1 MKKNRQEAI
10 IELIQQYPI
19 ETQEELLSRL
29 NQIGFKTTQATISRD
44 IRELALIKK
53 PDADGKQIYCLIDQ
67 EDETSRKYQR
77 ILAEAIISMELAE
90 NMLVVKTVSGMAMAS
105 AAALDSLNIIG
116 MVGTI
121 AGDDTIMCVMKDKNI
136 GRTAIAEIDHMIKK
150 FTERKSM
157 LQNLH
162 VKNLALINELE
173 ITFDEHLNILTGE
186 TGAGKSVLI
195 GSIESALGKKISKD
209 MIRPGA
215 KEAVIELLFW
225 IEDQKLIKE
234 IEALDLEVEDG
245 QIFIKRVI
253 NEKRS
258 INKINDSTVTLNT
271 LREVSRRLFDLH
283 GQQEHQVLLKEKNHL
298 SMMDHFLPENA
309 RYSLEQCKNLAGE
322 YHEISTKIKEISIDD
337 QQRLREMDFLKHE
350 ISEIENANLVKGE
363 DEELETVY
371 QKIVHS
377 RDIIISCQAA
387 RMLTGYEEET
397 SIGNQLSESIRRMQ
411 EISHLDPQI
420 SEFYEQLLSVEDL
433 LNGFHQELT
442 TYMENMEFDEQTYQ
456 EVEERLNV
464 INSLKDK
471 YGPSIE
477 DVTAYGQ
484 KAEKR
489 YNMLCDAEHEIEI
502 LKNEQERIRERYLK
516 EAKNL
521 SEQRCKVAKT
531 LGSNITKAL
540 EDLNFLDVRFEIE
553 VTKKDQISAD
563 GMDQIRFMISTN
575 PGLPMRPVQ
584 EVASGGELSRIML
597 ALKSVAAQADGVD
610 TLIFD
615 EIDTGISGETANR
628 VAKKMAVISKDHQ
641 VIAITHLPQIAA
653 MADSHYFI
661 RKQTDQKNT
670 QTMIRKLN
678 ESESLKEISRMIS
691 GDQWSETSME
701 HAKEMKSLADET
713 KLY

>member
-1 MKKNRQEAI
+1 
-10 IELIQQYPI
+10 
-19 ETQEELLSRL
+19 
-29 NQIGFKTTQATISRD
+29 
-44 IRELALIKK
+44 
-53 PDADGKQIYCLIDQ
+53 
-67 EDETSRKYQR
+67 
-77 ILAEAIISMELAE
+77 
-90 NMLVVKTVSGMAMAS
+90 
-105 AAALDSLNIIG
+105 
-116 MVGTI
+116 
-121 AGDDTIMCVMKDKNI
+121 
-136 GRTAIAEIDHMIKK
+136 
-150 FTERKSM
+150 M

-162 VKNLALINELE
+162 VKNLALIDEVE

-377 RDIIISCQAA
+377 RDIITSCQAA
-387 RMLTGYEEET
+387 HMLTGYEEET

-489 YNMLCDAEHEIEI
+489 YNMLCDAEHEIDQKERDI
-502 LKNEQERIRERYLK
+502 ENLCFKLLLKQ
-516 EAKNL
+516 
-521 SEQRCKVAKT
+521 QPVAKD
-531 LGSNITKAL
+531 LRQVSAAL
-540 EDLNFLDVRFEIE
+540 
-553 VTKKDQISAD
+553 
-563 GMDQIRFMISTN
+563 
-575 PGLPMRPVQ
+575 
-584 EVASGGELSRIML
+584 
-597 ALKSVAAQADGVD
+597 
-610 TLIFD
+610 
-615 EIDTGISGETANR
+615 
-628 VAKKMAVISKDHQ
+628 
-641 VIAITHLPQIAA
+641 
-653 MADSHYFI
+653 
-661 RKQTDQKNT
+661 
-670 QTMIRKLN
+670 
-678 ESESLKEISRMIS
+678 RMIS
-691 GDQWSETSME
+691 DMERIGDQASDIVENARYIQDNTYESNLHIRDMAE
-701 HAKEMKSLADET
+701 ATMKMVTDSIDSFVKRDLELARKTMKEDDVVDELFNKVKTELIGLIGEDSSKGEMCLDLLMIAKYFERIGDHATNIAEWVEYSITGVHIED
-713 KLY
+713 